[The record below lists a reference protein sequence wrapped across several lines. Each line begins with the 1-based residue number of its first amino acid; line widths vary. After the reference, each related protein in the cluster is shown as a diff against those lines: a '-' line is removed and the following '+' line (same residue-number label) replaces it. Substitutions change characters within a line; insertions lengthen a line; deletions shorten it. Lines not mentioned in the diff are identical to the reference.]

1 MGFQSID
8 KNLHRIV
15 APQFESA
22 HDGHEN
28 RLLVLRPSLTAIC
41 ENVLADQNSRK
52 DKPLPAIV
60 IRRQFFVIKDCEQF
74 VSMPTLCPFL
84 LSSTAFRPR
93 SVGAIFD

>member
-15 APQFESA
+15 APQFENA
-22 HDGHEN
+22 HDGHEK
-28 RLLVLRPSLTAIC
+28 RLSLRPSLTAIC
-41 ENVLADQNSRK
+41 QNVLADQNSRT
-52 DKPLPAIV
+52 DRPLLAIV

>member
-22 HDGHEN
+22 HDGHEK
-28 RLLVLRPSLTAIC
+28 RLGLPPSLTAIC
-41 ENVLADQNSRK
+41 ENVLADQNSRT
-52 DKPLPAIV
+52 DRPLLAIV
-60 IRRQFFVIKDCEQF
+60 IRRQFFVIKECEQF